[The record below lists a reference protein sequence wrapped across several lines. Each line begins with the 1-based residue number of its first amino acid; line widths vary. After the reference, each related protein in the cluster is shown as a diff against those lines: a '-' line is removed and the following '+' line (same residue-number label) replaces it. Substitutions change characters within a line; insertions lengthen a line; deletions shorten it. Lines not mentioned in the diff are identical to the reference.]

1 MERHS
6 NYINTL
12 KLGDL
17 VAFRLYYKSAKM
29 YSGKIVAIG
38 ATRVEVQTKNGKR
51 FFIDKSD
58 ITWVNTTGKWPRFV
72 MNAFKGIDSTEN
84 TTEIAREEI
93 DHYNEAIEEE
103 TEIEKEEVT
112 EEEYV
117 ETKEMETEW

>member
-84 TTEIAREEI
+84 TTEITKEEI

-117 ETKEMETEW
+117 ETKKMETEW